1 MAKLV
6 SINPYTE
13 EINAEFDAF
22 AFDQCTAAV
31 DRARKSLPQWQ
42 ALAVAERAWLLKSL
56 IATLRKKKKFCAQII
71 TREMGKPLRQAV
83 AEIEKCILLCEYYG
97 KNSHRFLQ
105 DDVVAI
111 GAAKSYV
118 SFQPIG
124 VILGIMPWNFPFW
137 QVFRY
142 AIPTMIAGN
151 ACLLKHASNVP
162 IAALEIERLFME
174 AGYPSFLFQTLL
186 ADGAIAGRL
195 IEEDRV
201 EGVSLTGSLEAGSK
215 IAMLAGKH
223 IKKMVLELGGS
234 DPFIVLDDADVGG
247 AALSAVQAR
256 TANTG
261 QSCIAA
267 KRIIVM
273 EAVADEF
280 QMRFLSNL
288 RALKM
293 GNPVDDDTDLGPM
306 ARKDQVRKLGTQL
319 DDALSKGARV
329 AYGPEPPP
337 GKGFF
342 FQPAMVTNVTSDM
355 RVLSEEVF
363 GPLAPVIVA
372 GNEEEVIEIA
382 NATKFGLG
390 ASIWS
395 RNVQRAERLS
405 QDIQAGFVA
414 INSIV
419 KSNPQLPFGGIKKSG
434 VGRELS
440 HYGLLEFVN
449 VKTVVVGN
457 PGIDHGIL
465 RNGLSDS

>member
-1 MAKLV
+1 MAGLV

-13 EINAEFDAF
+13 EINAEFDALTY
-22 AFDQCTAAV
+22 DQCSAAV
-31 DRARKSLPQWQ
+31 DRAKKCLPQWQ
-42 ALAVAERAWLLKSL
+42 ALSVAERAWLLKSL
-56 IATLRKKKKFCAQII
+56 IATLKKKKRFCAQII
-71 TREMGKPLRQAV
+71 TREMGKPIRQAL

-97 KNSHRFLQ
+97 RTSHNFLQ
-105 DDVVAI
+105 DDVVAM
-111 GAAKSYV
+111 GPVKSYV
-118 SFQPIG
+118 RFEPLG

-137 QVFRY
+137 QVFRF

-162 IAALEIERLFME
+162 LAALEIERIFMD
-174 AGYPSFLFQTLL
+174 AGYPAFLFQTLL
-186 ADGAIAGRL
+186 ADPATAGRL
-195 IEEDRV
+195 IDEDRV
-201 EGVSLTGSLEAGSK
+201 DGVSLTGSLAAGSE
-215 IAMLAGKH
+215 IGMLAGKN
-223 IKKMVLELGGS
+223 IKKLVLELGGS
-234 DPFIVLDDADVGG
+234 DPFIVLDDADVAG

-267 KRIIVM
+267 KRFIVM
-273 EAVADEF
+273 EAVAEEF
-280 QMRFLSNL
+280 QARFLSNL

-293 GNPVDDDTDLGPM
+293 GDPVDENTDLGPM
-306 ARKDQVRKLGTQL
+306 AKKDQVRELADQLG
-319 DDALSKGARV
+319 DALSKGARV
-329 AYGPEPPP
+329 AYGPEPPA

-342 FQPAMVTNVTSDM
+342 FQPAMLTEVTSDM
-355 RVLSEEVF
+355 RVLTEEVF
-363 GPLAPVIVA
+363 GPVAPVVVV
-372 GNEEEVIEIA
+372 GDEEEAVELA

-395 RNVQRAERLS
+395 DSIHRAERLS

-419 KSNPQLPFGGIKKSG
+419 KSNPHLPFGGVKKSG

-449 VKTVVVGN
+449 VKTVVIGR
-457 PGIDHGIL
+457 PDLDHAVL